1 MRRAV
6 VVVAAAVLAWPAAV
20 LADTGTGSI
29 YALPYSQEL
38 EGSVQITHECTES
51 PCFWFG
57 EVSAY
62 PAATQCPQ
70 VFDISHSVW
79 VGELKESPKGSWSS
93 FGHFSFTPEE
103 PGSATLCLY
112 VNAGSESDLVGQA
125 TRAPEPEVLAP
136 ASPPAPSRAAPP
148 SDVPVLAGPPAG
160 SRAALDEE
168 GYGHA
173 KPSVIYNGGDP
184 EGRIRRIHWSSWGGA
199 QAVGTGISEYV
210 ASSQTG
216 VEGRSESARVVLF
229 HLGYCRGRRAYD
241 AVERYF
247 PEHGQQFRPRAYI
260 DSCTGQYR

>member
-1 MRRAV
+1 MNESDYMARHYAV
-6 VVVAAAVLAWPAAV
+6 VFVAAAVLAWPAAV
-20 LADTGTGSI
+20 LADSGTGSI

-70 VFDISHSVW
+70 AFDISHSVW

-103 PGSATLCLY
+103 PGYATLCLY
-112 VNAGSESDLVGQA
+112 VNAESVSDLAGYV
-125 TRAPEPEVLAP
+125 TRAPEPEAP
-136 ASPPAPSRAAPP
+136 PPSPAPSALPRPTAPI
-148 SDVPVLAGPPAG
+148 LAGPW
-160 SRAALDEE
+160 STNQR

-184 EGRIRRIHWSSWGGA
+184 TGLVTHIHWSSWGGA
-199 QAVGTGISEYV
+199 QAIGYGLSTYV
-210 ASSQTG
+210 APDQVTA
-216 VEGRSESARVVLF
+216 EGRLEHARIVAF
-229 HLGYCRGRRAYD
+229 HLGYCGGRRAYD
-241 AVERYF
+241 AVEWYF
-247 PEHGQQFRPRAYI
+247 PEHGGHFHAHTYI
-260 DSCTGQYR
+260 DACTGQYR